1 MLSYGEDFTSEIL
14 VKVNGEVVMV
24 LDRIYET
31 DEGNN
36 TYNDVIKYCRMHNQM
51 NKGKKGYVPFENIEL
66 WQSIYYESGMNEEI
80 RLTTIKVSN
89 KLKK

>member
-14 VKVNGEVVMV
+14 VKVNGEVVMQ
-24 LDRIYET
+24 LDSIYET

-36 TYNDVIKYCRMHNQM
+36 TYNDVVRYCRMHNQM
-51 NKGKKGYVPFENIEL
+51 NKDKKGYVAFQDIEL

>member
-1 MLSYGEDFTSEIL
+1 
-14 VKVNGEVVMV
+14 
-24 LDRIYET
+24 
-31 DEGNN
+31 
-36 TYNDVIKYCRMHNQM
+36 M
-51 NKGKKGYVPFENIEL
+51 NKDKKGYVAFQDIEL